1 MKWTPEK
8 QKLDDAIAQDI
19 MQNNKFDVLH
29 YFFPETKDMVAYS
42 NAVYP
47 YPYRRN
53 SVLAL
58 LVQAENLDLFHHFFD
73 TYFSNHSDN
82 ECFEKSF
89 LFGTNQIGQVMN
101 YHYFRKNLSDDIL
114 KQEADFLGV
123 PFSSDNSFFKS
134 SQKSD
139 IYYFLK
145 SRWKKFH
152 DNLIFN
158 QNELIQNNGELSEKV
173 FLNETSLWKHACS
186 PWRDIALQTDDNFVE
201 QAQVSLMSDTSFCE
215 QVFKQLN
222 FPDDF
227 FWAADMLRQ
236 FEKQARNM
244 SSQMKEKTLFF
255 NENNGI
261 VLFNQQQDNTKTNLQ
276 DNNAAAYLAYGNP
289 QGLVL
294 GLNRK
299 NLTNSH
305 NYDEILQHE
314 LTHAVDLRQNSYQ
327 DTAFSD
333 SDFMKLVDMAC
344 YVNRLPIVK
353 SVVTRYQHE
362 ARRCELLA
370 CIMENDKLD
379 MPIFEAVH
387 KMFHRYT
394 ELRLGKDYSALE
406 ENEKKV
412 QRSFDNYNTWLA
424 LYDAFD
430 NFTEVDNYYNNYNSY
445 IFDFDSQAA
454 KIGQNFYRKAFRYF
468 GTKND
473 FRQTLL
479 KKVCDVSE
487 KVLNPSDTRNEN
499 LLLSLYYSFT
509 RRS

>member
-1 MKWTPEK
+1 MKWSSEK
-8 QKLDDAIAQDI
+8 QKLDNLIAKDI
-19 MQNNKFDVLH
+19 IQNKKFDVLRDC
-29 YFFPETKDMVAYS
+29 FPKTEDMVAFS

-58 LVQAENLDLFHHFFD
+58 LVQAENLELLQNFFK
-73 TYFSNHSDN
+73 TYFPNVSEDKTL
-82 ECFEKSF
+82 EKKF
-89 LFGTNQIGQVMN
+89 LQGTNQIGQMMN
-101 YHYFRKNLSDDIL
+101 YHYFRKDLPYDVL
-114 KQEADFLGV
+114 KQEEKFLGK
-123 PFSSDNSFFKS
+123 SFVVDGGGYKS
-134 SQKSD
+134 SLRSD

-145 SRWKKFH
+145 NRWKK
-152 DNLIFN
+152 NANALTFN
-158 QNELIQNNGELSEKV
+158 QNELFHESECLKEKV
-173 FLNETSLWKHACS
+173 FLDETNIWVKTAS
-186 PWRDIALQTDDNFVE
+186 PWRDVAFKTNTNYVE
-201 QAQVSLMSDTSFCE
+201 QAQVSILSDESFGQ
-215 QVFKQLN
+215 QVYKQLN

-227 FWAADMLRQ
+227 FWAASMLRQ
-236 FEKQARNM
+236 FEKNARNM
-244 SSQMKEKTLFF
+244 SSQMKKATLFF

-261 VLFNQQQDNTKTNLQ
+261 VLFNQMQDDIQTNLQ
-276 DNNAAAYLAYGNP
+276 DNKAAAYLAYGNP

-299 NLTNSH
+299 NLSANH
-305 NYDEILQHE
+305 DYGEILNHE
-314 LTHAVDLRQNSYQ
+314 LVHAVDLRQ
-327 DTAFSD
+327 DIVHDVTFSD

-344 YVNRLPIVK
+344 YVNRLPVVK
-353 SVVTRYQHE
+353 SVVTRYQHD

-370 CIMENDKLD
+370 RIMENDKLD
-379 MPIFEAVH
+379 MPIFEAVR

-394 ELRLGKDYSALE
+394 ELRLDQDYSALE
-406 ENEKKV
+406 QNEKKV
-412 QRSFDNYNTWLA
+412 QRSFDNYNAWLS

-430 NFTEVDNYYNNYNSY
+430 NFTEVDSYYSNYNSY
-445 IFDFDSQAA
+445 VFDFDSQAA
-454 KIGQNFYRKAFRYF
+454 KLEHNFYRKAFRFF

-473 FRQTLL
+473 FRQTLI